1 MRKSKYFRLL
11 LAVFAVLLL
20 FLTAGSASGQSNGKS
35 ASTLQVVSRSGD
47 KTFGVLTYNDTT
59 SRYEGIVAHDEWN
72 FYFVDDAN
80 GIVYG
85 CDDAY
90 TRPNEEFNRSCL
102 LVANREFGDNYS
114 HWLDPE
120 LSPVKIKVDLKNM
133 TWDVERNVT
142 SDLAYAIPKRITWQS
157 LWVGPSV
164 TVEDDWVTVTVVFD
178 GKPDEVQLCVGS
190 DYVVSEES
198 WGSYYQQT
206 YPQID
211 EDGKCVVDIATELK
225 TMQSIEGDGS
235 TRIRKINI
243 QNTQELSDG
252 ESKSAILK
260 AIVATLKDGSQKLID
275 DITAEWATIVEDV
288 PLTVASIN
296 LSKVS
301 KETYYGDYLTGNI
314 AVTYSNGTV
323 VTVPISD
330 VSTDFYRYSTGR
342 QNVTVTYGDVSAT
355 MDVTVHGVTSIDI
368 SPLPDEI
375 QVNSAI
381 VGYFAATY
389 DDGTTKNV
397 NISNASINNF
407 NSSKPGEQNITVYFD
422 NASAQKK
429 ITVFNGN
436 PSAGPEKDRYLVV
449 RSQDMVDHEWDT
461 QFWIYSPTK
470 FVEGDKWEVCFDR
483 KADHATN
490 AISTQTHKDFPGGYI
505 HWAAIGGVTFTEE
518 WATYTNSGTF
528 TSVQADGDY
537 VAFNLNDFNPANNY
551 YFDNIS
557 FKINGIEQITNGDFS
572 SDNFSSFWIKE
583 APNGYTVQVSADNI
597 IYDNTK
603 PNAKVV
609 ALDFSKTPKDVLFNE
624 SLAGTFQVVYNDG
637 SSWDTDIACAANTL
651 NNAQIGAQE
660 VVFKYAGISDT
671 VTINV
676 IGVESLDLS
685 KVAKVLTSTGD
696 KLDGDVIV
704 NFANGEKRVKD
715 INKLYITWGYT
726 ISDGKRDVTVS
737 YGGASA
743 KMSVEYQLTQASSP
757 EAYVLLGDGVLTFY
771 YGVNP
776 PDGHIDTICNV
787 NNIRGW
793 YDWKNYVKKAVFD
806 KSFASYKPE
815 IMYAWFAN
823 CKNMTEIVG
832 MNDNLKTENVTDMG
846 YLFNGCSSITS
857 LDLSG
862 FNTANVNYM
871 WGMFNGCS
879 RLKTIY
885 IGDGW
890 NMVNAYLWGDDMF
903 SSCYKLYGSKGS
915 SFNQYG
921 ASENYARIDGGADA
935 PGYFTKAGD
944 EPFYPTEAYAVLQD
958 STLTFFY
965 AKNPPEGAYDIENG
979 DLYSNNDWKT
989 RVKKA
994 VFDKSFAE
1002 YKPKSTY
1009 RWFNSCYNMTEIVG
1023 MDEYLNTENVFDMGY
1038 MFGGC
1043 SSLTSLDLSGFN
1055 TANVNYMP
1063 NFFSGCNKLRT
1074 IYVGDGW
1081 TMAALNKEQS
1091 WYTEDLFSYCYKL
1104 YGSKGSNVKDLGII
1118 DTTYA
1123 RIDGGVDA
1131 PGYFTKKGDN
1141 PYVPTEAYAILS
1153 DSTLTLY
1160 YGKNTFD
1167 NSLCLLDNNNPEWS
1181 NYYSQI
1187 KKAVFDKSFAD
1198 YKPKSTNGWFYNCY
1212 NMTEIEGMKEYL
1224 NTELDTNMSYMFA
1237 YCNNI
1242 KDIDLSGFNTEKVT
1256 DMSNMFA
1263 SCYNLTTLDVSS
1275 FNTKNVVNMYAM
1287 FSSCNKLTSI
1297 DVSGFNTENVRNMAD
1312 MFAYC
1317 DNLTT
1322 LDLSNFDTK
1331 NVTYMYGV
1339 FSGCQKLETIYAG
1352 DGWNTSMLD
1361 NNNNVFRYCYKLVGG
1376 QGTMYNDTLTSC
1388 AYARLDGGKDKP
1400 GFFTKKGDKKPE
1412 VASIEITRLPTKLEY
1427 ILGEY
1432 PLQLDSSLVSIK
1444 YDNGDAYTQT
1454 IAYTTVSGYNPVAA
1468 GKQTINVEFLGK
1480 STSFEVEI
1488 VDKGVQP
1495 YTLFNTADSTLSIYY
1510 GNYKEN
1516 AILGI
1521 STVDSLRYAVK
1532 TAIIDT
1538 SYKNFHPENT
1548 ANMFSNYGSMTEIVG
1563 LENLNTEKDTTMA
1576 YMFAYCY
1583 NLSDIDL
1590 SHFNTENVKNMS
1602 SMFNTWGNSLTTL
1615 DLTSFNTAK
1624 VTSMYYM
1631 FTGNYNL
1638 TTIYVGDNWNTDSVT
1653 SAEYMYASCNKLVG
1667 GRGTQCYGNW
1677 DWNTNNNIR
1686 YAHIDGGSY
1695 YPGYFTQKSAA
1706 ESVELEAL
1714 PKKVEYLEGDAFDAR
1729 GGKITVAYGDNATR
1743 EINLSNASISGY
1755 DPNKVGKQTVTAEYE
1770 GKTFTFEVNVIAK
1783 SATAIALTTAPAKS
1797 EYVQGEEFAADGG
1810 VITVSFNNGTTSTV
1824 ALDGEG
1830 VEMSGFDPNKVG
1842 EQPIT
1847 VEYLGFTTVFS
1858 VTVSEKTPTS
1868 ELAFDSD
1875 IRIWSFE
1882 NTIYIENPGKEI
1894 IIVDMS
1900 GRVVKTINA
1909 NADRMEIPMP
1919 KSGLYIVKTAK
1930 KSQKVTIK

>member
-1 MRKSKYFRLL
+1 MYFIPHCLTKHHKNKMRKSKYFRLL
-11 LAVFAVLLL
+11 LAVFAVLLMS
-20 FLTAGSASGQSNGKS
+20 FSNKEAIKNGNIK
-35 ASTLQVVSRSGD
+35 GD
-47 KTFGVLTYNDTT
+47 TPCHY
-59 SRYEGIVAHDEWN
+59 
-72 FYFVDDAN
+72 
-80 GIVYG
+80 
-85 CDDAY
+85 
-90 TRPNEEFNRSCL
+90 
-102 LVANREFGDNYS
+102 
-114 HWLDPE
+114 WLSETPSNATNTE
-120 LSPVKIKVDLKNM
+120 
-133 TWDVERNVT
+133 
-142 SDLAYAIPKRITWQS
+142 DLAYAIPKRITWQS

-235 TRIRKINI
+235 TRIRKINL
-243 QNTQELSDG
+243 QNTQELNDG

-301 KETYYGDYLTGNI
+301 KDAYYGEFLTGDI
-314 AVTYSNGTV
+314 TVIYSNGTV
-323 VTVPISD
+323 VNVPISD

-381 VGYFAATY
+381 AGYFAATY

-397 NISNASINNF
+397 NISSASINNF
-407 NSSKPGEQNITVYFD
+407 NSSKPGEQNITVYFN
-422 NASAQKK
+422 NASAQKR
-429 ITVFNGN
+429 IILFNGN
-436 PSAGPEKDRYLVV
+436 PSAGPEKGRHLVV
-449 RSQDMVDHEWDT
+449 KTQDMVDHEWDS
-461 QFWIYSPTK
+461 QFWFYSPTK
-470 FVEGDKWEVCFDR
+470 FVPGDSWEVSMTV
-483 KADHATN
+483 KAKYSTAADVAN
-490 AISTQTHKDFPGGYI
+490 GIGTQTHKDNAGGYI

-528 TSVQADGDY
+528 TSEQADGDY
-537 VAFNLNDFNPANNY
+537 VAFNLNDYNPANEY

-557 FKINGIEQITNGDFS
+557 FKINDVEQIWNGDFEG
-572 SDNFSSFWIKE
+572 DNFSSFWIKE
-583 APNGYTVQVSADNI
+583 APKGETDNDVINSNPPVQVTAANI
-597 IYDNTK
+597 IGDNPN

-609 ALDFSKTPKDVLFNE
+609 ALDFKKISKDVLFNE

-676 IGVESLDLS
+676 IGAESLDLS

-787 NNIRGW
+787 NNISGW

-806 KSFASYKPE
+806 KSFADYQPST
-815 IMYAWFAN
+815 MLNWFAG
-823 CKNMTEIVG
+823 CSNMTEIVG
-832 MNDNLKTENVTDMG
+832 MKENLNTEKVQDMWQ
-846 YLFNGCSSITS
+846 LFANCCSLTS

-862 FNTANVNYM
+862 FNTANVHYTLA
-871 WGMFNGCS
+871 MFRYCNK
-879 RLKTIY
+879 LKTIY
-885 IGDGW
+885 VGDGW
-890 NMVNAYLWGDDMF
+890 TMSAVTNDKYMF
-903 SSCYKLYGSKGS
+903 ESCNKLYGTKGS
-915 SFNQYG
+915 SVKELG
-921 ASENYARIDGGADA
+921 VIDKSYARIDGGADA
-935 PGYFTKAGD
+935 PGYFTKIGD

-958 STLTFFY
+958 STLTFYY

-979 DLYSNNDWKT
+979 DINGWFDWKS

-994 VFDKSFAE
+994 EFDKSFAE
-1002 YKPKSTY
+1002 YKPTSTY
-1009 RWFNSCYNMTEIVG
+1009 AWFADCNNMSEIVG
-1023 MDEYLNTENVFDMGY
+1023 MNDNLNTVNVTDMGN
-1038 MFGGC
+1038 MFNGC

-1063 NFFSGCNKLRT
+1063 NLFRGCNKLRT

-1091 WYTEDLFSYCYKL
+1091 WYTEDLFSNCYKL

-1167 NSLCLLDNNNPEWS
+1167 NSLCLRDNNTPEWS
-1181 NYYSQI
+1181 NYNHQI

-1198 YKPKSTNGWFYNCY
+1198 YKPKSTYDWFYNCY

-1287 FSSCNKLTSI
+1287 FNSCNKLTSI
-1297 DVSGFNTENVRNMAD
+1297 DVSGFNTENVRNMD
-1312 MFAYC
+1312 NMFAYC

-1331 NVTYMYGV
+1331 NVTHMYGV
-1339 FSGCQKLETIYAG
+1339 FSSCQKLETIYAG

-1361 NNNNVFRYCYKLVGG
+1361 NNNNDFWYCYKLVGG

-1444 YDNGDAYTQT
+1444 YDNGDAYTQK

-1516 AILGI
+1516 AFLGI

-1548 ANMFSNYGSMTEIVG
+1548 ANMFFNYGSMTEIVG

-1576 YMFAYCY
+1576 SMFANCY

-1638 TTIYVGDNWNTDSVT
+1638 TTIYVGDNWNTDTVT

-1677 DWNTNNNIR
+1677 EWNTNNNIR

-1706 ESVELEAL
+1706 ESVELAAL

-1783 SATAIALTTAPAKS
+1783 SATAIALTTAPAKA

-1824 ALDGEG
+1824 ALSDEG
-1830 VEMSGFDPNKVG
+1830 VEISGFDPNKVG

-1919 KSGLYIVKTAK
+1919 KSGLYIVKTAT